1 MGDEF
6 DVDALLEAAYVSKA
20 VSKIFILL
28 LFLVNY

>member
-20 VSKIFILL
+20 VSKTFMFHLL
-28 LFLVNY
+28 AVNY